1 MLATGFRVIALGVI
15 MKALKIVFLIS
26 IAVGAVSAATPAA
39 AAAPPGSYQ
48 QSCRQVN
55 VVGPKRPDALL
66 TAECRTKKGQWR
78 PTSLYYKN
86 CRGDIDNNN
95 GTLICGND
103 QASDNDGLPPG
114 EWRTACRDGYVDGRT
129 LHAECQ
135 TFGGRWE
142 EAGLEMSA
150 CPWGPVTSANGVL
163 ACDSYQGSYSSLTL
177 YENFDFDGRNL
188 QLTGPVPDLRAF
200 DFDRRASSL
209 RVQGTW
215 YVCSGVNY
223 TGECSKVAGAFN
235 AKSKWNDRIFSARPG
250 P

>member
-1 MLATGFRVIALGVI
+1 LATGFFGSLSLGVI

-26 IAVGAVSAATPAA
+26 IAVGAVSVAAPAG
-39 AAAPPGSYQ
+39 AAAPLGSYQ
-48 QSCRQVN
+48 QSCRQIN

-66 TAECRTKKGQWR
+66 TAECRAKNGQWR

-95 GTLICGND
+95 GALICVND
-103 QASDNDGLPPG
+103 QASDTDGLPPG
-114 EWRTACRDGYVDGRT
+114 EWRTACRDGYIDGRT
-129 LHAECQ
+129 LHADCQ

-163 ACDSYQGSYSSLTL
+163 ACDSYQSSYSSLTL
-177 YENFDFDGRNL
+177 YENFDFDGRNI
-188 QLTGPVPDLRAF
+188 QLTGPVPDLRALN
-200 DFDRRASSL
+200 FDRRASSL

-235 AKSKWNDRIFSARPG
+235 TKSKWNDRIFSARPQ
-250 P
+250 